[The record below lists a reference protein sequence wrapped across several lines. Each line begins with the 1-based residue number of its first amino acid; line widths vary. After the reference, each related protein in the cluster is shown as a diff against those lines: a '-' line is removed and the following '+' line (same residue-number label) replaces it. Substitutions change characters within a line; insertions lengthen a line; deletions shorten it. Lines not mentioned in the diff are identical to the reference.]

1 MKAALIIRDRLLFA
15 DGYILEIVVWSLPVP
30 VPGSAH
36 RLKYRLFYGPPG
48 RRIIGYDNERGKGDH
63 RHRHGREEPYRF
75 VSLERLLEDFEADVT
90 EERGTP
96 I

>member
-15 DGYILEIVVWSLPVP
+15 DGHILELVVWSVPEP
-30 VPGSAH
+30 VPGSVH
-36 RLKYRLFYGPPG
+36 TLKYRLFYGRPG
-48 RRIIGYDNERGKGDH
+48 QRIIGYDNERGKGDH

-75 VSLERLLEDFEADVT
+75 VSLERLLDDFEADVAG
-90 EERGTP
+90 ERGRP